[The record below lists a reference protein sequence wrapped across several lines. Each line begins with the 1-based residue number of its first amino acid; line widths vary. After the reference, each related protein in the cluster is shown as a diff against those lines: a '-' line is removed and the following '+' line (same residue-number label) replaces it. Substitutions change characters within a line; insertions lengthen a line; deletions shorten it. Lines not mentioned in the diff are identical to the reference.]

1 MNMPN
6 FTRWAAAAILASAP
20 FFAACSDDDAP
31 QGPVICPV
39 SPGEAFLEN
48 DEVLFQCDFQD
59 PVYTKE
65 QFKQYNLS
73 GLTPTST
80 MQSLHF
86 SADSAWIYSLQDS
99 PESVNRFAGATSSFN
114 GGGAANA
121 WLVTRQITLPATGE
135 CVLSWLS
142 ESLSLTTPDGLKVFV
157 STTGGNPETDFTGE
171 PIWQTDSEPA
181 GPSESLDGEWNEH
194 SVSLK
199 DYAGKR
205 VWIAFV
211 NQTEGG
217 LLVCLDDVAVK
228 ASTSYYVY
236 SDVEQISTGE
246 SVTVRGRVVAKDK
259 PLAGYTVFYAGADSV
274 VHTKTYEGLDIQPGQ
289 SHSFSFDEPLVLS
302 DKRGTY
308 VGYRIWT
315 NVGTAEKVGVA
326 DSIAS
331 VTFIP
336 QNKVVVE
343 EGTGAW
349 CGWCPLGVLAFEHL
363 YEAYPDNFIGIAVH
377 NDDAMAVPEYD
388 GNLQC
393 PAFPLGAINRS
404 YWGEPMVNTNN
415 QYLMDAPGSW
425 KYYVEQELKRIPSFE
440 VRVGN
445 TSLSEYTLQ
454 VAANL
459 RFALPVKKP
468 RLRVA
473 YVVTE
478 DNVAI
483 GMAQANY
490 LSSYTLEAF
499 GRFASGQEYG
509 QARIKNFPY
518 QDVAI
523 GIWPAYR
530 GEDITLPST
539 VPAGASYRLKQ
550 TIDLSEAVLA
560 STENLSVTVLII
572 NDADGT
578 ILAADRKKI

>member
-1 MNMPN
+1 MNLPH
-6 FTRWAAAAILASAP
+6 FTRCAAAVILASAP
-20 FFAACSDDDAP
+20 FLAACSDDDAP
-31 QGPVICPV
+31 QSPTICLFH
-39 SPGEAFLEN
+39 PGEAFLEN
-48 DEVLFQCDFQD
+48 DELLFHCDFQD
-59 PVYTKE
+59 PAYARQ
-65 QFKQYNLS
+65 QFNQHNLS
-73 GLTPTST
+73 GLTPTT
-80 MQSLHF
+80 AMQGLHF
-86 SADSAWIYSLQDS
+86 STDSAWIYSLQDS
-99 PESVNRFAGATSSFN
+99 PESVNRFAGATSSFKE
-114 GGGAANA
+114 GGAADA
-121 WLVTRQITLPATGE
+121 WLVTREITLPATGE

-142 ESLSLTTPDGLKVFV
+142 ESLSLTNPDGLKVFV

-181 GPSESLDGEWNEH
+181 GSSESIDGEWNEH

-199 DYAGKR
+199 DYAGKH

-211 NQTEGG
+211 NQTEDG
-217 LLVCLDDVAVK
+217 LLICLDDVTVK

-236 SDVEQISTGE
+236 SDVERISTDE
-246 SVTVRGRVVAKDK
+246 AVTVRGHVVAKDK

-274 VHTKTYEGLDIQPGQ
+274 VHTRTYTGLDIQPGQ
-289 SHSFSFDEPLVLS
+289 SHSFSFDEPLALS

-315 NVGTAEKVGVA
+315 DAGTEERVGVR

-331 VTFIP
+331 VSFIP

-349 CGWCPLGVLAFEHL
+349 CGWCPLGVLAFENL
-363 YEAYPDNFIGIAVH
+363 YALYPDNFIGIAVH
-377 NDDAMAVPEYD
+377 NEDAMAVPEYD

-404 YWGEPMVNTNN
+404 YWGEPMVNTGN
-415 QYLMDAPGSW
+415 QYLLDAPGSW
-425 KYYVEQELKRIPSFE
+425 KYYVEQELERIPSFE
-440 VRVGN
+440 VRVV
-445 TSLSEYTLQ
+445 TASLTGYTLE

-459 RFALPVKKP
+459 RFAMPEKNP
-468 RLRVA
+468 SLRVA

-478 DNVAI
+478 DNVSI
-483 GMAQANY
+483 GVAQDNY

-499 GRFASGQEYG
+499 GKFASGQEYG
-509 QARIKNFPY
+509 QVRVKDYPY

-530 GEDITLPST
+530 GEAVTLPAT
-539 VPAGASYRLKQ
+539 VPAGASYRLRQ
-550 TIDLSEAVLA
+550 TIDLSGAVLA